1 MSEDRGYSGA
11 AVALSFILG
20 GTLGAL
26 AALLLAPEPGEQTR
40 EKIRGLA
47 SNVRDRTSDLAE
59 DLREKVE
66 EVLDKGR
73 DTLQEKKSILSAA
86 YDAGREAMDRERE
99 RLASR

>member
-47 SNVRDRTSDLAE
+47 SNVRGRTSELAE

-66 EVLDKGR
+66 EVFEKGR
-73 DTLQEKKSILSAA
+73 DTLQEKKSVLTAA

>member
-1 MSEDRGYSGA
+1 MGEDRGYSGA

-20 GTLGAL
+20 GTVGAL

-47 SNVRDRTSDLAE
+47 SSVRGRTSELAE
-59 DLREKVE
+59 DFREKVE

-73 DTLQEKKSILSAA
+73 DALQEKKSILTAA
-86 YDAGREAMDRERE
+86 YDAGREAMERERE
-99 RLASR
+99 RLAGR

>member
-1 MSEDRGYSGA
+1 MREDRGYSGA

-26 AALLLAPEPGEQTR
+26 AALLLAPEPGEHTR
-40 EKIRGLA
+40 ERIRGLA
-47 SNVRDRTSDLAE
+47 SNVRGKTSELAE

-66 EVLDKGR
+66 EVLEKGR
-73 DTLQEKKSILSAA
+73 DTLQEKKSVLGAA
-86 YDAGREAMDRERE
+86 YDAGREAMERERE